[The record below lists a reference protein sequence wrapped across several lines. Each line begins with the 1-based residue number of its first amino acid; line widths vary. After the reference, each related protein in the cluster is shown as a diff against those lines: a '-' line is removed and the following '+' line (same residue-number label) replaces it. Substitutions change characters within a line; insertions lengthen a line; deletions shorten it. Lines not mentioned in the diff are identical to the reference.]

1 MAFQLLTLAAKQG
14 RNSEFIDKCP
24 LGLHLDNQ
32 GKNMSESSNRGSNSN
47 KVRLLRPI
55 MTESTPRLAPS
66 DLLRSRAEHSG
77 MKFIPWDEIWA
88 SLAVAKMRG
97 NGEMIEVFYDTL
109 FKEAV
114 FDDQGAWSLDL
125 SRRH

>member
-1 MAFQLLTLAAKQG
+1 
-14 RNSEFIDKCP
+14 
-24 LGLHLDNQ
+24 
-32 GKNMSESSNRGSNSN
+32 MSESSNRGSNSG
-47 KVRLLRPI
+47 KIRLLRPN
-55 MTESTPRLAPS
+55 MSESAPTLAPS
-66 DLLRSRAEHSG
+66 DLLRSKAEHSG

-88 SLAVAKMRG
+88 SLAVAKIRG

-114 FDDQGAWSLDL
+114 FDDEGAWSLDL